1 MTRRDFMIKWGVYA
15 LALMPVWLLEVYV
28 FSRFRILGVT
38 PTLFPVA
45 VVAVAVLE
53 GATAGG
59 GFGLFAGILCDAVR
73 SDTGG
78 AMTLGL
84 CLTGVF
90 AGALARYALR
100 QNLVGCLLCSTLA
113 LTAIGAV
120 RVASFLLRQGA
131 ALDALLRVAVP
142 EALCSLLFVVP
153 VYALFLWVFRRV
165 PKKTVL

>member
-1 MTRRDFMIKWGVYA
+1 MIKWGVYA
-15 LALMPVWLLEVYV
+15 LALAPVWLLEVYV
-28 FSRFRILGVT
+28 FSWFPIFGVV
-38 PTLFPVA
+38 PTLFPLA

-59 GFGLFAGILCDAVR
+59 GFGLFAGILCDAAHAGT
-73 SDTGG
+73 SG

-100 QNLVGCLLCSTLA
+100 QNLVGCLLCSVLA
-113 LTAIGAV
+113 LAALGGV
-120 RVASFLLRQGA
+120 RVATFLLRQGA
-131 ALDALLRVAVP
+131 PLDALLRVAVP
-142 EALCSLLFVVP
+142 EALCSLIFVFP

-165 PKKTVL
+165 PKRTVL